1 MGTIIK
7 GNKCHWY
14 KMHIVSDSK
23 SMEMQLLNQHGG
35 PWAYFIEVI
44 KYSLQVYGSLD
55 HFRQMKIGGEM
66 LTGA

>member
-1 MGTIIK
+1 
-7 GNKCHWY
+7 
-14 KMHIVSDSK
+14 
-23 SMEMQLLNQHGG
+23 MEMQLLNWHGG

-66 LTGA
+66 LTRA